1 METINAIWQVVKKDF
16 VLEFR
21 TRYGLNLILLFVLIS
36 VSLVVFSFAG
46 EQLENTLL
54 ATLMWNTIFFSAM
67 AALQRGFVGEAEQ
80 GTLLFLKISYPP
92 TAIFFGKLIYNLL
105 LALGINM
112 LVALLYVAAL
122 KLSVESYG
130 MFALTMGLGSLATAI
145 PLTLISA
152 IVAGT
157 TSRGSLFAVL
167 SFPPILPC
175 IWLVVRATR
184 LSTDAGNQWQQAGI
198 DLNLLLAYSAIML
211 ILGWMLFDY
220 VWEE

>member
-1 METINAIWQVVKKDF
+1 MITLKAIWHVVQKDF
-16 VLEFR
+16 TLEFR
-21 TRYGLNLILLFVLIS
+21 TRYGLNLIVLFVLIS

-46 EQLENTLL
+46 SQLENTLL

-67 AALQRGFVGEAEQ
+67 ASLQRGFVGEAEQ
-80 GTLLFLKISYPP
+80 GTMLFLRISYPSS
-92 TAIFFGKLIYNLL
+92 AVFFGKLIYNVL
-105 LALGINM
+105 LALGVNLLVSVLY
-112 LVALLYVAAL
+112 LVALNLGIEHL
-122 KLSVESYG
+122 G
-130 MFALTMGLGSLATAI
+130 MFILTMVLGSVATAI

-157 TSRGSLFAVL
+157 ASKGSLFAVL

-184 LSTDAGNQWQQAGI
+184 LSAQTGNNWPEAAV

-211 ILGWMLFDY
+211 VLGWMLFDF

>member
-46 EQLENTLL
+46 ERLENTLL

-184 LSTDAGNQWQQAGI
+184 LSTDTGNQWQQAGI

-211 ILGWMLFDY
+211 VLGWMLFDY
-220 VWEE
+220 VLED

>member
-46 EQLENTLL
+46 ERLENTLL

-80 GTLLFLKISYPP
+80 GTMLFLKISYPP

-112 LVALLYVAAL
+112 LVALLYLTTL

-130 MFALTMGLGSLATAI
+130 MFALTMVLGSLATAI

-211 ILGWMLFDY
+211 ILGWMLFDF
-220 VWEE
+220 VCEE

>member
-46 EQLENTLL
+46 EQLQNTLL

-112 LVALLYVAAL
+112 LVALLYVAAF

-175 IWLVVRATR
+175 IWLVVRVTR
-184 LSTDAGNQWQQAGI
+184 LSTDAGNHWQQAGI
-198 DLNLLLAYSAIML
+198 DLNLLLAYSAVML

-220 VWEE
+220 VLED